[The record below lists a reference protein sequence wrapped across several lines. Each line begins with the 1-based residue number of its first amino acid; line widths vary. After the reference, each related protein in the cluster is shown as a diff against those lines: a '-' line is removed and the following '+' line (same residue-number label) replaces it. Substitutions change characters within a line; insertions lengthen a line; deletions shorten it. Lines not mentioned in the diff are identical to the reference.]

1 LKPWS
6 CHRNKTA
13 TSVIRRL
20 ICDRCPSADVRQIK
34 ISKPA
39 DHMAGGRHG
48 PAAERRPGWHDGPVQ
63 QGIFRPARY
72 AHAWVDELPAWSVLS
87 PVGHVDGSWQWRGVA
102 AGSAVKRAAAWGYRA
117 QRGATG
123 EYGVLGA
130 RFEPHEYPYLRVFVA
145 ATLEADGLRAPD
157 RFGEARV
164 GLPLDHL
171 TGIIRTRLCRP
182 TAPMVSNYLSSGTAA
197 RWVPDL
203 HYQGARSAH
212 LRARL
217 WRLINN

>member
-1 LKPWS
+1 
-6 CHRNKTA
+6 
-13 TSVIRRL
+13 VIRRL

-102 AGSAVKRAAAWGYRA
+102 PVPRSSEPPHGVSSPTRCHGRVRRPGREVRAA
-117 QRGATG
+117 
-123 EYGVLGA
+123 
-130 RFEPHEYPYLRVFVA
+130 RVSVPPGFVA
-145 ATLEADGLRAPD
+145 ATSEADGRRAPD